1 MSAEHA
7 ILRGEKRMPSL
18 HRIARPT
25 LVTGI
30 ISIGLALGVGTLVAR
45 GAQDEAPEGVV
56 NYTRIDA
63 TVACAGA
70 TPAEA
75 MPALKRLG
83 FASVINFRTAE
94 EEGANIEGSQAAAAQ
109 AGLKYIHIPFR
120 TPNAEVAGQFLEAIA
135 DTANQPAYIHCASA
149 NRVGAMWF
157 IKRVKQDGWET
168 ARAMA
173 EAETIGLRSARLKEF
188 AAGYVNQ
195 TP

>member
-1 MSAEHA
+1 
-7 ILRGEKRMPSL
+7 MPSV
-18 HRIARPT
+18 HQTSRQT
-25 LVTGI
+25 LMAGI
-30 ISIGLALGVGTLVAR
+30 LSIGLAVGFGGFAAV

-83 FASVINFRTAE
+83 FAAVINFRTAE
-94 EEGANIEGSQAAAAQ
+94 EEGANIGASRQAAAQ

-120 TPNAEVAGQFLEAIA
+120 APNPEVTETFLEAIA
-135 DTANQPAYIHCASA
+135 DSANQPAFIHCASA

-157 IKRVKQDGWET
+157 IKRVKQDGWDT
-168 ARAMA
+168 DRAMA
-173 EAETIGLRSARLKEF
+173 EAETIGLRSERLKEF
-188 AAGYVNQ
+188 AVGYVA